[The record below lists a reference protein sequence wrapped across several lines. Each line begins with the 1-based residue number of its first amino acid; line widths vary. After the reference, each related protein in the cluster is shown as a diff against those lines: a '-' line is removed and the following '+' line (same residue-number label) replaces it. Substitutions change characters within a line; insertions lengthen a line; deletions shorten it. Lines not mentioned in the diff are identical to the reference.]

1 MNDFPDDPNK
11 RHHHPNRG
19 GSADGAYAVSFRA
32 GTQKHKLLKAYDELP
47 DGRALTD
54 DKAAQRAGLL
64 YATYWMRCSELREGG
79 FIKQVVID
87 GVPQEGMG
95 LHGSPRMLCHITAY
109 GRAFLEEL
117 EEG

>member
-1 MNDFPDDPNK
+1 MSDFPDDPNK

-19 GSADGAYAVSFRA
+19 GSADGAYAVTFRA
-32 GTQKHKLLKAYDELP
+32 GTQKHKLLRAYR
-47 DGRALTD
+47 DGKALTD
-54 DKAAQRAGLL
+54 DIAAQRAGLL
-64 YATYWMRCSELREGG
+64 HATYWMRCSELREGG
-79 FIKQVVID
+79 FIRRVIID
-87 GVPQEGMG
+87 GQPAEAMG